1 MRLCRLFV
9 ERTTLSLLCRVR
21 NTSEVLLD
29 DIDSLWDCDFAR
41 SHTRSSS
48 SSATR
53 TPKGPKPTLTFAP
66 TTNKS
71 KAAIATQALLTAAE
85 TTAVKAKSLVD
96 ALESDTLTHSVD
108 SKKIDKC
115 IESLQ
120 SRLEDKYM
128 DAYASSYADSAA
140 GDASDLPPGGDAS
153 HPVPVVAD
161 TIDDAMSLDCL
172 MILSVC
178 IRAHRPT
185 TTAIRR
191 RLIFLNRHI
200 DCPHQYL
207 HRPPLAP
214 ISPTTLSTPYVV
226 TTGAHLFQTAQRSK
240 ACTNSY
246 GRQWRTQTLVMS
258 STSDTRCHFST
269 TTWRSQSA
277 DAARHIHCS
286 PCLSYM

>member
-1 MRLCRLFV
+1 MEHAAFNPRGADAVNDTYAGLRDDASMSIV
-9 ERTTLSLLCRVR
+9 RGEDNSISLVQGKKS
-21 NTSEVLLD
+21 TPDVLLD

-53 TPKGPKPTLTFAP
+53 TPKDPKPTRTFAP
-66 TTNKS
+66 TTNKP

-153 HPVPVVAD
+153 HPVPAVAD

-200 DCPHQYL
+200 AHTNTCIARRLRRFLQPHCP
-207 HRPPLAP
+207 RPTSSPLERTYSKRPKDLKPVP
-214 ISPTTLSTPYVV
+214 IPTGVN
-226 TTGAHLFQTAQRSK
+226 GALR
-240 ACTNSY
+240 
-246 GRQWRTQTLVMS
+246 R
-258 STSDTRCHFST
+258 
-269 TTWRSQSA
+269 
-277 DAARHIHCS
+277 
-286 PCLSYM
+286 